1 MLVPSYF
8 ATVALLGKPKA
19 NVWLTKQIA
28 LIEKHY
34 GKGFD
39 ARCRGYMREITE
51 TELCDT
57 QQDDKMLAWLGGI
70 RIAVY
75 PTACHN
81 FYGMFQGRT

>member
-1 MLVPSYF
+1 MSDRGQLEKAEARMLVPSYF

-28 LIEKHY
+28 IIEKHY

-39 ARCRGYMREITE
+39 ARCRKFMREITE

-57 QQDDKMLAWLGGI
+57 Q
-70 RIAVY
+70 
-75 PTACHN
+75 
-81 FYGMFQGRT
+81 